1 MNNIMVCVTKE
12 ETVDT
17 LIEYIY
23 RNWGNEENKIYFVHV
38 GSYEMYYM
46 NKTEEEEELNYL
58 YEKALLCGGDVS
70 VLRSNKYLESVAKF
84 IEKNNISRVIIEDT
98 RELRQLKS
106 LESYVLKNTGRGL
119 ECIFLTI

>member
-23 RNWGNEENKIYFVHV
+23 RNWGNEDNKIYFVHV

-106 LESYVLKNTGRGL
+106 LESYMLKNTGRGL

>member
-12 ETVDT
+12 DAIDT
-17 LIEYIY
+17 LIEYVY
-23 RNWGNEENKIYFVHV
+23 RSWGNEENKIYLVHI

-70 VLRSNKYLESVAKF
+70 ILRSNKYLESVAKF

-98 RELRQLKS
+98 RELRQLKN
-106 LESYVLKNTGRGL
+106 LESYVLENMGRGI
-119 ECIFLTI
+119 ECTFLTI

>member
-106 LESYVLKNTGRGL
+106 LESYMLKNTGRGL

>member
-84 IEKNNISRVIIEDT
+84 IEKNNISCVIIEDT

-106 LESYVLKNTGRGL
+106 LESYMLKNTGRGL